1 MEEPREEDERGKEK
15 NKPFKSSPTDDDDDD
30 DDDAEDRGS
39 HVWGV
44 GSGDG
49 DCS

>member
-30 DDDAEDRGS
+30 DAEDRGS